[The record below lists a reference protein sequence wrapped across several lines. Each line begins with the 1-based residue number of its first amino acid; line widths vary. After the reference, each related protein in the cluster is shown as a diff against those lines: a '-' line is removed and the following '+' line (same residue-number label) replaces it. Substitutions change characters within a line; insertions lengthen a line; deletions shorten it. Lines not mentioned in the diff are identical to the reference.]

1 MPQKAEERKRGS
13 NNIIEENNKE
23 SILFIPNLFRIIFS
37 KIKKFN
43 NEINVI
49 EN

>member
-1 MPQKAEERKRGS
+1 MPQKAEERKKGS
-13 NNIIEENNKE
+13 SNITEENNKE
-23 SILFIPNLFRIIFS
+23 SILFKLNLPLIIFS